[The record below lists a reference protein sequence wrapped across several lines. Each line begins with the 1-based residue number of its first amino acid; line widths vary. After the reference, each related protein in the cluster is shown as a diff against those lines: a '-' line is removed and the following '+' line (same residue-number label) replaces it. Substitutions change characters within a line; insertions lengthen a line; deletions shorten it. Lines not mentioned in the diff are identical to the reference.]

1 MKYPKSTPFHC
12 PRLPRSPH
20 LLSQHLEVKRNMNE
34 QISLLGAIDKTD
46 LKHYL
51 EKPRDDSEACVRDIL
66 ANVLNPYCNVFVW
79 TDDWDRSIEN
89 KHVEDCSDRN
99 RVRMITLRN
108 SQGFYGA
115 TILGANIE
123 KSMLY
128 HWLKRRGVEMAPHV
142 ALMQHLRYQ
151 EYPAHLGERLTIDYV
166 LSGNKHFSK
175 ARRDRIVK
183 SGRKLS
189 DEIDDAVMKEVGA
202 SNFLLVPNADYKGKL
217 LEAPG
222 CRQISVASQ
231 GLNAYSNYTTL
242 VFLAALNRSPDH
254 MRMLNALGFDAEVMR
269 QSTVYEHLHQ
279 CVMRTNL
286 REPASSSKVQII
298 VPDRASADFLVG
310 FLGKAR
316 VRHLGTAS
324 YEERQTY
331 TKTERNRRSEF
342 KRARHQ
348 HFGAARGTPGEE
360 ASPESG
366 HFSYRDKRNC
376 PRNKSSDKS
385 RDTTDAKMY
394 CMTLQEHVKAYKL
407 EEFAQLFFDLNGLRR
422 FLKTEAA
429 TVLET
434 KTEGYLYQLTKFNPV
449 SEGLRRQV
457 NFMYSTALI
466 LDFDGGTLSPE
477 AFIRIFWKDAVTN
490 RRSFIICNSFSR
502 SPANP
507 NKFRVVLL
515 FKSPATSI
523 KMFQAVYDEIVRRL
537 RSHGYPWR
545 EAKLDPA
552 CRSGIQPFFIP
563 CINREHRNRR
573 SLKRTG

>member
-1 MKYPKSTPFHC
+1 MSSFAFRKVQLASAPCSSGKTHAACEYINEHIGDSNHLFVAPTLQLLTEVAKTLTGSFGIKPKVITSDTERRALAGIVNYLKDAPYCGEVLLITHQSYFRIPYFPRRENWEIYIDEIPQVDSFHC

-20 LLSQHLEVKRNMNE
+20 LLSQHLEVKRNVNE
-34 QISLLGAIDKTD
+34 QISLLGAIDETD

-51 EKPRDDSEACVRDIL
+51 EKPKDDGEACVRDIL

-115 TILGANIE
+115 TVLGANIE
-123 KSMLY
+123 KSMLH
-128 HWLKRRGVEMAPHV
+128 HWLKRRGVEMTPHV

-202 SNFLLVPNADYKGKL
+202 SNFLLVVNGDYKGKL

-222 CRQISVASQ
+222 SRQISVASQ

-310 FLGKAR
+310 LFGKAR

-342 KRARHQ
+342 KQASTLWRGERDPRGRGFAGYGATIWMRTARQ
-348 HFGAARGTPGEE
+348 
-360 ASPESG
+360 SG
-366 HFSYRDKRNC
+366 
-376 PRNKSSDKS
+376 
-385 RDTTDAKMY
+385 
-394 CMTLQEHVKAYKL
+394 
-407 EEFAQLFFDLNGLRR
+407 
-422 FLKTEAA
+422 
-429 TVLET
+429 
-434 KTEGYLYQLTKFNPV
+434 
-449 SEGLRRQV
+449 
-457 NFMYSTALI
+457 
-466 LDFDGGTLSPE
+466 
-477 AFIRIFWKDAVTN
+477 
-490 RRSFIICNSFSR
+490 
-502 SPANP
+502 
-507 NKFRVVLL
+507 
-515 FKSPATSI
+515 
-523 KMFQAVYDEIVRRL
+523 
-537 RSHGYPWR
+537 
-545 EAKLDPA
+545 
-552 CRSGIQPFFIP
+552 
-563 CINREHRNRR
+563 
-573 SLKRTG
+573 